1 MARLTA
7 EVPLDGYRLRS
18 LPSSGGRMVDVGS
31 NLGDQSIAAHL
42 LRPSLQVLAIE
53 PVPLTYFYLRLNLH
67 LNRVQLLSLADFAH
81 GQRAGVAP
89 LHGAIVARPNANA
102 LTVPIRWS
110 SGKSQDAAVDLA
122 SAGGTAPGGA
132 AQMWA
137 TSAVP
142 ALHLPTLLA
151 TAGVASID
159 LLKVDCEGCEYAL
172 FAAADA
178 SGRAFDL
185 SDRRR
190 VARIAMELHV
200 FLGTANRRRPTLAS
214 KAPLPM
220 ARDAERV
227 LRARGCVASPRARG
241 PGVRVSC

>member
-1 MARLTA
+1 MSSSRCSRRPEIEPLPAALVDLGIALFGSNHSLQAILRATRRAARITLRNGACLWLASHQKDDSMARLTA

-151 TAGVASID
+151 PT
-159 LLKVDCEGCEYAL
+159 GC
-172 FAAADA
+172 
-178 SGRAFDL
+178 
-185 SDRRR
+185 
-190 VARIAMELHV
+190 
-200 FLGTANRRRPTLAS
+200 
-214 KAPLPM
+214 
-220 ARDAERV
+220 
-227 LRARGCVASPRARG
+227 
-241 PGVRVSC
+241 